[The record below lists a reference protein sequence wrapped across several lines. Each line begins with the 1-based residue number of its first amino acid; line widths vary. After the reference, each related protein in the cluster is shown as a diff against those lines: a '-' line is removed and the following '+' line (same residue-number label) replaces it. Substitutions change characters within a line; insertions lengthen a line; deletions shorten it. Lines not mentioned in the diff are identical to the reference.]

1 MVGIF
6 CNHTA
11 QQRGI
16 LSTYIVDFELCFH
29 FLRLVVS
36 GQLVEHC
43 PGPATSHHRGR
54 RKLISSDV
62 AVIAATRAQC
72 RRRVPEPCAQQSRWK
87 HIHKSHR
94 KKGNQS
100 VVRTCSASGIL
111 KNNRDTIPFTAI
123 AAPLVLLLL
132 LLLLSGLIEAWGL
145 INYIFRTT
153 IEDAEWMTGEEY
165 ILFWICAPHQQRI
178 SNTTDIIAATSTE
191 GDKVLARLSTKDLR
205 TARNGIY
212 CTYLIND
219 DCKCMPWSNYPFIYL
234 FIFHCN
240 ADIIGIPLV

>member
-1 MVGIF
+1 MVGIY

-11 QQRGI
+11 QQRGD
-16 LSTYIVDFELCFH
+16 TYIVDFELCFH

-153 IEDAEWMTGEEY
+153 IEDAEWRGRSTFCSGFVHL
-165 ILFWICAPHQQRI
+165 INNVFPIRPTSLQQRPQKGI
-178 SNTTDIIAATSTE
+178 KYLPVSLQRIYEQHETVST
-191 GDKVLARLSTKDLR
+191 A
-205 TARNGIY
+205 
-212 CTYLIND
+212 LI
-219 DCKCMPWSNYPFIYL
+219 
-234 FIFHCN
+234 
-240 ADIIGIPLV
+240 